1 MKSYI
6 IRLEWQLDS
15 QHEEILDMKSRSM
28 RDNIIL
34 HGLKE
39 EDSENLRS
47 TFEKIMGKDLQTER
61 PKDIG
66 IDRIHRVGAPKIKI
80 KINK

>member
-1 MKSYI
+1 
-6 IRLEWQLDS
+6 
-15 QHEEILDMKSRSM
+15 M

-39 EDSENLRS
+39 EDNENLRS

-66 IDRIHRVGAPKIKI
+66 LGAPKIKM